1 MKLARWADMNA
12 LGPYQ
17 SLLVYK
23 KWEAGRVLVDTHRL
37 PDPSVLCTL
46 FLTFRLMLVPDNYSI
61 ISSRNMQEYYNDNSP
76 TKSGGKLDYYNIDW
90 LSGVIIDRTVVLH
103 ELRFEDYRH
112 RHSR

>member
-46 FLTFRLMLVPDNYSI
+46 FPTF
-61 ISSRNMQEYYNDNSP
+61 
-76 TKSGGKLDYYNIDW
+76 
-90 LSGVIIDRTVVLH
+90 
-103 ELRFEDYRH
+103 
-112 RHSR
+112 